1 MNLFFL
7 NLLSDACNDV
17 GVLRVI
23 LFLKTLLQYVF
34 TLVPVAAVLWLTIDM
49 TKNVFSQDADTQ
61 RKNLGMFVRRC
72 IYLIIVFLIPT
83 IVNLTLSL
91 FAEDIDTSE
100 YSKCMNVTSES
111 IKVLLKKNKDEC
123 NLDNYEWDEING
135 HCVFVGESSVLP
147 EDFTVIDVN
156 PKADVTE
163 SPGGIRRLNRSFPN
177 SKSSTMMEYTQGDE
191 RWAYDGFCDDNVTN
205 MASSGCGAAA
215 FAMIVTGYGNDP
227 NATPKTIR
235 DYVCNNGLHRNYGL
249 GTDPIHSEKLVGHFG
264 MKAEVLWERVYS
276 KNYSQERA
284 NLIKEAVDQGYGVI
298 IDIPNHWVA
307 VDKGGCPADK
317 VYYYNPNEKWENGCV
332 TMEKLWDMTW
342 DRRERCT
349 NPKPPL
355 YNPNNLEQYCGWK
368 YAYKYWPADDTY

>member
-111 IKVLLKKNKDEC
+111 IKVLLKRIKMSAI
-123 NLDNYEWDEING
+123 LI
-135 HCVFVGESSVLP
+135 
-147 EDFTVIDVN
+147 I
-156 PKADVTE
+156 
-163 SPGGIRRLNRSFPN
+163 
-177 SKSSTMMEYTQGDE
+177 
-191 RWAYDGFCDDNVTN
+191 TN
-205 MASSGCGAAA
+205 
-215 FAMIVTGYGNDP
+215 
-227 NATPKTIR
+227 
-235 DYVCNNGLHRNYGL
+235 
-249 GTDPIHSEKLVGHFG
+249 G
-264 MKAEVLWERVYS
+264 MKLMGIVFLLVRVVCCL
-276 KNYSQERA
+276 KILR
-284 NLIKEAVDQGYGVI
+284 LL
-298 IDIPNHWVA
+298 
-307 VDKGGCPADK
+307 
-317 VYYYNPNEKWENGCV
+317 
-332 TMEKLWDMTW
+332 M
-342 DRRERCT
+342 
-349 NPKPPL
+349 
-355 YNPNNLEQYCGWK
+355 
-368 YAYKYWPADDTY
+368 